1 MYINASVY
9 FITSVRHCEN
19 RDVFWIL
26 HRVNDHHKFKKD
38 KFSISE
44 ELLKTLVKSSHI
56 IFSLLVFV
64 RHTALIHVHENLLII
79 YLLLDDACIKVH
91 LH

>member
-9 FITSVRHCEN
+9 LIISVQHCEN

-56 IFSLLVFV
+56 NRFSLPVIV

-79 YLLLDDACIKVH
+79 YLPVLKFICIDQ
-91 LH
+91 